1 MHRGVAT
8 ACAGL
13 NGWMTVPYL
22 RQSHS
27 QPGPCA
33 QSATEPTASLSI
45 GDQPIPL
52 EADGEP
58 ERSIRLAFERR
69 TPAARV
75 NRREDAVLEWF

>member
-1 MHRGVAT
+1 
-8 ACAGL
+8 
-13 NGWMTVPYL
+13 MTVPYL

-45 GDQPIPL
+45 GDQLIPL
-52 EADGEP
+52 EADGEQ
-58 ERSIRLAFERR
+58 EHSICLEFERP

>member
-1 MHRGVAT
+1 
-8 ACAGL
+8 
-13 NGWMTVPYL
+13 MTIPYL
-22 RQSHS
+22 RESQSR
-27 QPGPCA
+27 PGPCA
-33 QSATEPTASLSI
+33 KSATEPTASLSI

-58 ERSIRLAFERR
+58 ERSIRLEFERL

>member
-1 MHRGVAT
+1 MHYGVAT

-13 NGWMTVPYL
+13 NGWMRVPYL
-22 RQSHS
+22 RESQSR
-27 QPGPCA
+27 PGPCA
-33 QSATEPTASLSI
+33 QSAPEPIASLSI

-58 ERSIRLAFERR
+58 ERSIRLEFERP